1 MGGAQEKEPGVR
13 AHVNQLVWRGLAAG
27 ISVLGARYRVDT
39 ADEGMNSSANRLE
52 FLFGDKTGAGPAQY
66 SVLLRVR
73 HCMLLF

>member
-27 ISVLGARYRVDT
+27 ISVLGTRYRVDT
-39 ADEGMNSSANRLE
+39 ADEGLNSSLY
-52 FLFGDKTGAGPAQY
+52 FLQLLFSYKAGAGPAQY

-73 HCMLLF
+73 H